1 MAALLS
7 VPPEILILILGR
19 LGPSSLSSFGQTCK
33 AAEAFVEP
41 LLYRRIAWKF
51 NGKKDPMP
59 NHRIHSFFQAIRQ
72 RPARASYVKAAT
84 LLFGTGRWQS
94 SQTAQL
100 LSDYPP
106 PPDVETLWVDVLR
119 GGVQGRDLTRFE
131 GGTFWS
137 ETIIGNPGALM
148 AILLIVFPELETL
161 VTDYTLIK
169 QSDLPNE
176 VMGGLLKL
184 KRATV
189 RNNLD
194 SRIIKPFE
202 RPELSALFSLPRLE
216 HLSTVFQLVD
226 DVSVAQANLPALLSL
241 NLTDHL
247 SDPSAL
253 GDLLTKTHKLE
264 RFSYFLVE
272 DTDNLAED
280 KNYQSVHQDTW
291 SAFAT
296 SLGSIA
302 GTLRILKISMDEA
315 GTSDYPPET
324 MDEEWVLGVSS
335 RRGTIGSLTH
345 LQNLTKLE
353 MPMHILFGSHPHHIN
368 LRDLLPPSLRKFYLR
383 DDLIYDQDWH
393 TYVPDVVIP
402 ALRSYLLG
410 NGAPGNEV
418 LPLQELR
425 LKLRTVWLIEQFG
438 RTDIEDGLE
447 IGEEDPLEQLVRI
460 SRQAGVRCTI
470 HFRVL
475 DGTYISTKHECI
487 DRIDELVLHD
497 PNNGTA
503 TPDGGPEGIAV
514 GEVRYPMTRLL
525 KRARCFE
532 SST

>member
-84 LLFGTGRWQS
+84 LLSGTGRWQS

-131 GGTFWS
+131 GGTFRS

-194 SRIIKPFE
+194 SRIIEPFE

-241 NLTDHL
+241 SLTDHL

-253 GDLLTKTHKLE
+253 GDLLTKTPKLE

-296 SLGSIA
+296 SLGSVA

-335 RRGTIGSLTH
+335 RRGAIGSLTH

-353 MPMHILFGSHPHHIN
+353 IPMHILFGSHPHHTN

-393 TYVPDVVIP
+393 TYVPDVVVP

-410 NGAPGNEV
+410 NGAPSNEV